1 MVSGLK
7 QPDYFQNSP
16 DVTFAGSLLYLA
28 AIAICSFGFLLLSLG
43 YPEWRTIV
51 VLFLVSLVCGIFSH
65 GYLSHSFGSLQIS
78 ARGLEYYP
86 VTGEKIDFRWQELA
100 YIKVLPGWLRAY
112 NKQGEKIFSYTYGLG
127 KQHALIK
134 VIARQL
140 VNRKMR
146 PEIWPNVASTLVPK
160 TIARKT
166 RNSSQAKVS
175 QSIQAEKKLA
185 TSKIKQT
192 RDPIQVVTNTSIR
205 PRKRKPNAAITAAL
219 RRA

>member
-1 MVSGLK
+1 MK
-7 QPDYFQNSP
+7 QPDFFQNSP

-51 VLFLVSLVCGIFSH
+51 GLFLVSLFCGILSH

-78 ARGLEYYP
+78 ARGMEYYP
-86 VTGEKIDFRWQELA
+86 VTGGKIDFRWQELA
-100 YIKVLPGWLRAY
+100 CIKILPGWLRIY

-146 PEIWPNVASTLVPK
+146 PEIWPDVVSPPAPK
-160 TIARKT
+160 TMVRKT
-166 RNSSQAKVS
+166 KNISQTKVS
-175 QSIQAEKKLA
+175 QSIQIEKKLA
-185 TSKIKQT
+185 TSKIKQI
-192 RDPIQVVTNTSIR
+192 RDPLHAVINISSR
-205 PRKRKPNAAITAAL
+205 SRKRKPNAAGTVAS
-219 RRA
+219 RRT